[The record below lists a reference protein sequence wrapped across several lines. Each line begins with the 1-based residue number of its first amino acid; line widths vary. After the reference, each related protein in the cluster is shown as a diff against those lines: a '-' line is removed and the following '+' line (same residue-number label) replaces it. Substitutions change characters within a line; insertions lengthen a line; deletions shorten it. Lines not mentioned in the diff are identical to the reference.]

1 MSMAS
6 QNGNPSMI
14 SGALQTNMVTEF
26 LPWGKTVIQQFN
38 MTKKNPKQRTKD
50 KPENNSKLFEN
61 K

>member
-1 MSMAS
+1 
-6 QNGNPSMI
+6 MI
-14 SGALQTNMVTEF
+14 SGALQINMVTEF